1 MQPALLDEA
10 WDDRGMREDFVRVLQ
25 AARAGSEAAWTHIY
39 KELAPGVIG
48 YLRGQGSRDPEDL
61 AGDVFLE
68 VVRDLHRFEGDLTQF
83 RSWVFSIAHLRL
95 LDARRREGRRPVRPA
110 VPELLSDKGGVGDS
124 EQEALAALGVE
135 RVERLLNVL
144 SPDQRDVL
152 LLRIVGDLSV
162 DQVAT
167 ALGKRPGAVR
177 VLQHRGLA
185 RLRRQMSKM
194 GVTQ

>member
-1 MQPALLDEA
+1 
-10 WDDRGMREDFVRVLQ
+10 MREDFARVLQ
-25 AARAGSEAAWTHIY
+25 AARAGSEVAWTHIY

-48 YLRGQGSRDPEDL
+48 YLRGQRSRDPEDL

-68 VVRDLHRFEGDLTQF
+68 VVRDLHRFEGDQIQF

-110 VPELLSDKGGVGDS
+110 DTAALSAKGGVGDS
-124 EQEALAALGVE
+124 EQEALAALEVE
-135 RVERLLNVL
+135 RIERLLNVL

-167 ALGKRPGAVR
+167 VLGKRPGAVR

-185 RLRRQMSKM
+185 RLRRQMSNM
-194 GVTQ
+194 GVTE

>member
-1 MQPALLDEA
+1 
-10 WDDRGMREDFVRVLQ
+10 MREDFVLVLH
-25 AARAGSEAAWTHIY
+25 AARSGSEAAWTHIY
-39 KELAPGVIG
+39 KDLAPGVIG
-48 YLRGQGSRDPEDL
+48 YLRGQGAPDPEDL

-68 VVRDLHRFEGDLTQF
+68 VVRDLHRFEVDHSQF
-83 RSWVFSIAHLRL
+83 RSWVFTIAHLRL
-95 LDARRREGRRPVRPA
+95 LDARRRQGRRPVRPA
-110 VPELLSDKGGVGDS
+110 GLEVLSDKAGSGDS
-124 EQEALAALGVE
+124 EQEALAALGIE
-135 RVERLLNVL
+135 RIERLLNIL

-167 ALGKRPGAVR
+167 VLGKLPGAVR

-185 RLRRQMSKM
+185 RLRRQMSNV

>member
-1 MQPALLDEA
+1 
-10 WDDRGMREDFVRVLQ
+10 MREDFARVLQ
-25 AARAGSEAAWTHIY
+25 SARAGSESAWARIY

-48 YLRGQGSRDPEDL
+48 YLRGQSAPDPEDL

-68 VVRDLHRFEGDLTQF
+68 VVRDVHRFEGDHDQF
-83 RSWVFSIAHLRL
+83 RSWVFSIAHFRL

-110 VPELLSDKGGVGDS
+110 SPDALSDRGGVGNS
-124 EQEALAALGVE
+124 EDEALAALGVQ
-135 RVERLLNVL
+135 RVERLLKVL

-162 DQVAT
+162 EQVGV

-177 VLQHRGLA
+177 VLQHRGLV
-185 RLRRQMSKM
+185 RLRRRMSKAD
-194 GVTQ
+194 VTQ